1 MRSLIRTG
9 VSHFAVKYA
18 LAIALGKLFI
28 HNSGRC
34 FFRVIPV
41 LG

>member
-1 MRSLIRTG
+1 LDRISLY
-9 VSHFAVKYA
+9 AVIYA

-28 HNSGRC
+28 HNPGRC